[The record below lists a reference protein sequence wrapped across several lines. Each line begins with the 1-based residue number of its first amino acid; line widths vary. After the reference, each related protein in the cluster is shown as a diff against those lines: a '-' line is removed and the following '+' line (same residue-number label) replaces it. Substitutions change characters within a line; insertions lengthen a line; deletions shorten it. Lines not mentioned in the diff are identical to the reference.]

1 MPYKDQAASKG
12 GHSDIVKNPDVALF
26 LDACDY
32 MKEPSEE
39 EAAEIVSSFIEAPS
53 NGILPSKVI
62 ASDASK
68 FSEPISGKFPST
80 QIGYIKVSLVLID
93 VKNYNGLTPIGS
105 RYVDPFKVAAI
116 HRNADAFSFTL
127 PGSNITYKKASSVA
141 NGFRLAVYEQFSNN
155 KTIVSKDGSYN
166 IRKLIF
172 DINNI
177 LPKPLL
183 VVKNCPSCKT
193 ILPNSNEDGFVFSD
207 ACDMVVCPHCHETV
221 YYTDSLRLHEE
232 ISDFGDS
239 SSAIT
244 RFMNAAE
251 HLIIATLIHMLA
263 DLQPKVLSNMAFI
276 IDGPL
281 AIFGQPA
288 RLHSRIMALY
298 SQISSKLHDKGYEPP
313 IIIGLQKDGQLM
325 EHARV
330 LSKFI
335 KKNTFKLVDDEYRF
349 RYIKGS
355 VSNTGNFG
363 HETYYG
369 QDFIFKTS
377 SGKVFVVAVPYPFAI
392 KGPQNTFVR
401 LKSDTVNYSNLLGR
415 AFDVIRHFEFDLYE
429 NAIVPIALAHRHASI
444 SLMPGG
450 KILDLVSRN
459 GLG

>member
-1 MPYKDQAASKG
+1 MPYKNQVASKG

-26 LDACDY
+26 LGECDY

-39 EAAEIVSSFIEAPS
+39 EANEIVSSFIDAPL
-53 NGILPSKVI
+53 NGKLPSKVV

-80 QIGYIKVSLVLID
+80 QIGYVKVSLVLID
-93 VKNYNGLTPIGS
+93 VENYNGLTPIGS

-141 NGFRLAVYEQFSNN
+141 NGFRLAIYEQLSNS
-155 KTIVSKDGSYN
+155 KTTVSKDGSYN
-166 IRKLIF
+166 VRKLLF
-172 DINNI
+172 EMNTI

-183 VVKNCPSCKT
+183 VVKHCPSCKN
-193 ILPNSNEDGFVFSD
+193 ILPSTHDDGFVFSD
-207 ACDMVVCPHCHETV
+207 SSDKINCPNCGESV
-221 YYTDSLRLHEE
+221 YYTDSLRIHEE
-232 ISDFGDS
+232 ISDFGDN

-244 RFMNAAE
+244 RFMNAVE
-251 HLIIATLIHMLA
+251 HLIMATLIKMLA
-263 DLQPKVLSNMAFI
+263 DLQPKALSDMAFI

-288 RLHSRIMALY
+288 RLHSRLMALY
-298 SQISSKLHDKGYEPP
+298 AQIAAKLQEKGYEPP
-313 IIIGLQKDGQLM
+313 IIVGLQKDGQLM
-325 EHARV
+325 EHARA
-330 LSKFI
+330 LSRFI
-335 KKNTFKLVDDEYRF
+335 RGNTFKLVDDEYRF
-349 RYIKGS
+349 RHIKGS
-355 VSNTGNFG
+355 TSKSDNFG

-377 SGKVFVVAVPYPFAI
+377 SGKTFVVGMPYPFETKASKATFANDKANI
-392 KGPQNTFVR
+392 DNYQNMI
-401 LKSDTVNYSNLLGR
+401 GR

-429 NAIVPIALAHRHASI
+429 NAVVPVALAHRHASI
-444 SLMPGG
+444 SLIPGG
-450 KILDLVSRN
+450 KILELVSRN

>member
-1 MPYKDQAASKG
+1 MPYKNQAASKG

-26 LDACDY
+26 LNACDY

-39 EAAEIVSSFIEAPS
+39 EATEIISSFIDAPS
-53 NGILPSKVI
+53 NGKLPSKVV

-80 QIGYIKVSLVLID
+80 QIGYVKVSLVLID
-93 VKNYNGLTPIGS
+93 VENYNGLTSTGS

-127 PGSNITYKKASSVA
+127 PGSNITYKKATSVA
-141 NGFRLAVYEQFSNN
+141 NGFRLAIYEQLSND
-155 KTIVSKDGSYN
+155 KTTVTKDGSYN
-166 IRKLIF
+166 IKKLLF
-172 DINNI
+172 EMNTI
-177 LPKPLL
+177 LQKPLL
-183 VVKNCPSCKT
+183 VVKNCPSCKAV
-193 ILPNSNEDGFVFSD
+193 LPNTHEDGFVFSD
-207 ACDMVVCPHCHETV
+207 ICDKIDCPNCNEPV
-221 YYTDSLRLHEE
+221 YYTDSLRIHEE
-232 ISDFGDS
+232 ISDFGDN

-251 HLIIATLIHMLA
+251 HLIMATLIKMLA
-263 DLQPKVLSNMAFI
+263 DLQPKALSNMAFI

-288 RLHSRIMALY
+288 RLHSRLMALY
-298 SQISSKLHDKGYEPP
+298 TQIATKLKEKGYEPP

-325 EHARV
+325 EHARA

-335 KKNTFKLVDDEYRF
+335 KKNTFKLIDDDYRF

-355 VSNTGNFG
+355 VSKADNFG

-369 QDFIFKTS
+369 QDFILKTL
-377 SGKVFVVAVPYPFAI
+377 SGKVFVVAVPYPFSI
-392 KGPQNTFVR
+392 KGSKDTFAQKKAD
-401 LKSDTVNYSNLLGR
+401 LTHYDNLLGR
-415 AFDVIRHFEFDLYE
+415 AFDIIRHFEFDLYE
-429 NAIVPIALAHRHASI
+429 NAIVPVALAHRHASI
-444 SLMPGG
+444 SLIPGG